1 MKGLQHQKLDVSV
14 FFPLNLGK
22 IILIEKAIF
31 KQDFF
36 RVKSLF
42 RFIVKL
48 ENHIDK
54 SPLAYCDYCPTCQPR
69 YCADDVFA

>member
-14 FFPLNLGK
+14 SFPLNLLGK

-36 RVKSLF
+36 RAEKFV
-42 RFIVKL
+42 
-48 ENHIDK
+48 
-54 SPLAYCDYCPTCQPR
+54 
-69 YCADDVFA
+69 